1 MKVRPVENSEKLG
14 VASLQLQE
22 QIKNVQQEDSLPRG
36 QVVDLKLQLLVAKE
50 QKEIFCARI
59 EANNRLIELECHLLP
74 MPLHFESTQT
84 DSDFV

>member
-22 QIKNVQQEDSLPRG
+22 QIKNVQQEDSLPKG
-36 QVVDLKLQLLVAKE
+36 QVVDLELQLLVAKE
-50 QKEIFCARI
+50 QREPFCARI
-59 EANNRLIELECHLLP
+59 EANNRLIELLCRLLQ
-74 MPLHFESTQT
+74 MRLHFESTQT